1 MKKLNLLNSLI
12 LVISVLLSTPKAF
25 AEATTTQ
32 MIRSSVP
39 SAVAIG
45 IRETNTTSS
54 IEPVYGTILNNLM
67 TSFDLSVNTAESGDK
82 TYDFYIFARAKTYD
96 GDASAFGQ
104 NGVIVFTNTNSLPTS
119 AAVSNAKNG
128 ISGNV
133 DVIGYNVKM
142 LPSDDSKMNVQFVS
156 SSDFEEA
163 YKINFKNNAVSG
175 TIDQTISGKALTT
188 TFNSTEDTAGSYS
201 VTVYVTALESQ

>member
-142 LPSDDSKMNVQFVS
+142 LKDDPAQKVGGF
-156 SSDFEEA
+156 
-163 YKINFKNNAVSG
+163 SG
-175 TIDQTISGKALTT
+175 LPDKS
-188 TFNSTEDTAGSYS
+188 
-201 VTVYVTALESQ
+201 